1 MASKKGKGVSHLH
14 TLSREWLFLS
24 EVKETTRAA
33 SQMSSTSEKQ
43 LQSAL
48 KHLRQ
53 MSNPVLKAEDWD
65 LPLGVEALVT
75 MRKREGTDRLSP
87 VPDVGGNWRKEKLPS
102 LDKQF
107 PLTLQVLKEKSVRKH
122 GFKAGK
128 GPASPLLKRV
138 SKPKYH
144 SAWYLPP
151 SLWKTVSKDQRCQA
165 LDHAKTPYYSLQSHS
180 PQFQENV
187 KELQRMPMMGR
198 FKGHLETLNLRVPPY
213 LQPIHAEV
221 QENSVSSSS
230 SESQNL

>member
-1 MASKKGKGVSHLH
+1 MASKKGKSVSHLH

-24 EVKETTRAA
+24 EVKESTRAA
-33 SQMSSTSEKQ
+33 SQMSSTSDEQ

-53 MSNPVLKAEDWD
+53 MSTPVLKVEDWD

-87 VPDVGGNWRKEKLPS
+87 VPSVGLHRRKEQLPS
-102 LDKQF
+102 LARQF

-122 GFKAGK
+122 GFKAGA
-128 GPASPLLKRV
+128 GPSPPLKRV

-144 SAWYLPP
+144 TAWYLPP

-180 PQFQENV
+180 SQFQENV

-213 LQPIHAEV
+213 LQQIHSEV
-221 QENSVSSSS
+221 EEKSVSSSS